1 MGVIS
6 SRRRHTR
13 LQGDWSSGV
22 CSSDLGSILPYILNG
37 RKSNFQIRVCHLIL
51 SNLWGNMLRIRV
63 HFPIHFEW
71 EKIQFPNQWLPPDSF
86 KSVGKY
92 APEQG
97 PFSHTF

>member
-1 MGVIS
+1 MGENPIS
-6 SRRRHTR
+6 ESVVATR
-13 LQGDWSSGV
+13 FFQICGEICTGT
-22 CSSDLGSILPYILNG
+22 GSIFPYILNG
-37 RKSNFQIRVCHLIL
+37 RKSNFQIRVCHLSR
-51 SNLWGNMLRIRV
+51 SNLWGYILRIRV

-71 EKIQFPNQWLPPDSF
+71 EKIQFPDQGVPPDSF